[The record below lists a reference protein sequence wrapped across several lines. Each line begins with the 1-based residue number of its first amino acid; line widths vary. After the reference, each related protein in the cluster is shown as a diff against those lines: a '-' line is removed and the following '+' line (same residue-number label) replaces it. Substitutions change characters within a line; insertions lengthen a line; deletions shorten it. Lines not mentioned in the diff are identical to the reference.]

1 MEEYYRTDEYFA
13 LLKYIQM
20 AESLGFEIREE
31 DEEGFNSFLTE
42 KQIKIRFINA
52 YFWIEKNIV
61 KFPRIYSLIFKE
73 SLDIKKLR
81 ILLNQQKFK
90 KEKIEDLVLA
100 IKQLKMKIKGI

>member
-1 MEEYYRTDEYFA
+1 M
-13 LLKYIQM
+13 
-20 AESLGFEIREE
+20 
-31 DEEGFNSFLTE
+31 
-42 KQIKIRFINA
+42 KIAIITP
-52 YFWIEKNIV
+52 Y
-61 KFPRIYSLIFKE
+61 FKE